1 MPKRAVDSECQSI
14 QKLGYSKIKTR
25 KENITISL
33 SDTSID
39 MFFTGIVYVLYQDLY
54 FFTLNFIQL

>member
-39 MFFTGIVYVLYQDLY
+39 MFFTGIVYVLYQD
-54 FFTLNFIQL
+54 